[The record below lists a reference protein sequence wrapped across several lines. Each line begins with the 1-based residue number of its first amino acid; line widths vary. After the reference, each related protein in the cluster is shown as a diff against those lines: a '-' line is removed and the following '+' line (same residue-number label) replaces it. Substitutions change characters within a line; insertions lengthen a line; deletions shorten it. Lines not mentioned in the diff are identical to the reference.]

1 MPTGPLREW
10 SSDRLE
16 ELIVAA
22 GRAETRI
29 TALRLRAV
37 DELSRRRGRGVTEK
51 TLRQECGQPTRRA
64 KSEVKTARKLRD
76 LPQTARALDNG
87 DISYKHAEIIAR
99 SAEQA
104 PGINEGDLVDSAK
117 NQPADS
123 FAKTARRQ
131 VIRAAGDDGMSILD
145 KQRRNRT
152 ASVGRDSSDGMINL
166 WARFDPVTGARI
178 KQVISQGVEA
188 LWRAEDPNSR
198 PTTGQRMA
206 DALAELLLAE
216 PTSDKASTN
225 GGGGRNSTLLLIA
238 DYDTVTRQVRNLRLS
253 DDTPLP
259 TEALAQLACDARVVP
274 AFFNRT
280 GQPLWL
286 GRSRRVA
293 SSGQRIALVAR
304 DRGCVGCGADP
315 SWCQAH
321 HIIPWAEGG
330 PTTLE
335 NMCLVC
341 SQCHH
346 LIHDQNWQLRRRHRN
361 GKLSL
366 QPP

>member
-1 MPTGPLREW
+1 MAQPVTAPTDHRVRVTLPTGPLREW

-37 DELSRRRGRGVTEK
+37 DELSRRRGRGV
-51 TLRQECGQPTRRA
+51 
-64 KSEVKTARKLRD
+64 
-76 LPQTARALDNG
+76 
-87 DISYKHAEIIAR
+87 
-99 SAEQA
+99 
-104 PGINEGDLVDSAK
+104 
-117 NQPADS
+117 
-123 FAKTARRQ
+123 
-131 VIRAAGDDGMSILD
+131 
-145 KQRRNRT
+145 
-152 ASVGRDSSDGMINL
+152 
-166 WARFDPVTGARI
+166 
-178 KQVISQGVEA
+178 
-188 LWRAEDPNSR
+188 
-198 PTTGQRMA
+198 TGQRMA

-238 DYDTVTRQVRNLRLS
+238 DYDTVTRQVRNLRLG